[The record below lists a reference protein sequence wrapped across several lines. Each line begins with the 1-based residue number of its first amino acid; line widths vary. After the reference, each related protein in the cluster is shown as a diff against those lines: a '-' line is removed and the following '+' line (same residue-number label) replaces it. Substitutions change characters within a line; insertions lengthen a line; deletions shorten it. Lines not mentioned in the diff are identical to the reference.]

1 MSVLEVPGRGNYLEC
16 SAKINDDY
24 VNIGLPHTITAEYD
38 DLMLYLYSKSYV
50 YITMYLETE
59 FIKMQLYNGSIRSGT
74 LKVYLSEEFWMGLPP
89 GQFSIYI
96 VFRGEEDSPVHLLK
110 QPLTVK
116 HNKVRLYYVESQKRL
131 IVPKWFLKVEG
142 ENMTVKPATYLNKN
156 LEIGGGKYE
165 VVHIKDK

>member
-1 MSVLEVPGRGNYLEC
+1 
-16 SAKINDDY
+16 
-24 VNIGLPHTITAEYD
+24 
-38 DLMLYLYSKSYV
+38 
-50 YITMYLETE
+50 
-59 FIKMQLYNGSIRSGT
+59 
-74 LKVYLSEEFWMGLPP
+74 MGLPP

-131 IVPKWFLKVEG
+131 IVPKWFLAVEG